1 MSRRKSGKT
10 QKVAYRLRRRK
21 FQISQLHLQHPP
33 VAGEEE
39 KGGDDLLSS
48 TAFLQNRLTVA
59 ENIARRTQERVDEL
73 KKRVEELEPAL
84 EKKTAEA
91 EQREAAFQE
100 AKKVVEDA
108 KGQVQR
114 TIAEMDN
121 LRRRQ
126 RKEKEDL
133 QKNAAEDL
141 LRRLF
146 PVVDNFNVAVAS
158 VEQGADSENLLRGI
172 VMIHRELKGILEQS
186 GFTEI
191 PALGQ
196 PFDPHIHEG
205 ANTAVDPQQPDGVVL
220 QVVRPGYRLNDKVLR
235 PAMVV
240 VNKLPAEEK
249 KAEPATPEP
258 TSAEPP
264 PTEREPGRSGFDP
277 LEHARQMLETQ
288 NDEEK

>member
-1 MSRRKSGKT
+1 MSRKKPHKATRA
-10 QKVAYRLRRRK
+10 AYRLKRRK
-21 FQISQLHLQHPP
+21 FQLNHIHHHRGP
-33 VAGEEE
+33 VVEQEDKAVE
-39 KGGDDLLSS
+39 DPLSS
-48 TAFLQNRLTVA
+48 TAFLQNRLTIA

-91 EQREAAFQE
+91 ENREAAFQE

-108 KGQVQR
+108 KAQVQR

-126 RKEKEDL
+126 RKEKEEL
-133 QKNAAEDL
+133 QKNASEEL

-158 VEQGADSENLLRGI
+158 VEQGADAENLLRGI
-172 VMIHRELKGILEQS
+172 VMIHRELKSILEQS
-186 GFTEI
+186 GFAEI
-191 PALGQ
+191 PAVGQ
-196 PFDPHIHEG
+196 PFDPHVHEG
-205 ANTAVDPQQPDGVVL
+205 ATTGVDPTQPDGVVL
-220 QVVRPGYRLNDKVLR
+220 QVLRAGYRLNDKVLR
-235 PAMVV
+235 PAMVI

-249 KAEPATPEP
+249 KAAVVEQEAPRPD
-258 TSAEPP
+258 PP
-264 PTEREPGRSGFDP
+264 SGEREPGRSGFDP

-288 NDEEK
+288 NDEER